1 MLDRHR
7 TSGWFFEIYFK
18 CLYFYRVLNRKSLYK
33 INVEVLIYSIGRI
46 LFSVKFNF
54 TLLLN
59 VAYNDFFVWSN
70 NCFVKK
76 GNKIM
81 LRKVAQSRKSH
92 TFIPIN
98 HFYLEKSFYLR
109 GSLHLNSKNTFIIE
123 KCIMLFLMK
132 KICLYYILH
141 VHKQKRHRYH

>member
-18 CLYFYRVLNRKSLYK
+18 CLYFYRVLNRKLLYK

-46 LFSVKFNF
+46 LFSVWFNF

-70 NCFVKK
+70 NCFVIK

-81 LRKVAQSRKSH
+81 LRKVVQSRKSH

-98 HFYLEKSFYLR
+98 RFYLEKVSNWGAHVILIQQIR
-109 GSLHLNSKNTFIIE
+109 SLSKNFLSNFSW
-123 KCIMLFLMK
+123 KRFACIT
-132 KICLYYILH
+132 CT
-141 VHKQKRHRYH
+141 